1 MKITRYEDIFSV
13 GEAVAGNEPLLAVI
27 SFDGGEAIVGH
38 ADEAVEHHILLKKAG
53 RNGAG
58 IDRWF
63 RIVFDRDGADWTFIC
78 PPDYK
83 NIADKTRRIV
93 RFYDDGF
100 TVISEF
106 LTAFGCPGEINI
118 PKRYRRHMEF
128 ISEE

>member
-1 MKITRYEDIFSV
+1 VKITRYEDILSV
-13 GEAVAGNEPLLAVI
+13 DEAIADNEPLLAVI
-27 SFDGGEAIVGH
+27 SFNGSEAIVSH
-38 ADEAVEHHILLKKAG
+38 ADEAVEYHILLKKTG
-53 RNGAG
+53 KSGAD
-58 IDRWF
+58 IDKYF